1 MPVKGCSSAFRAVV
15 LIFEIKHVNH
25 KRRTDFT
32 IRNRFYNFIWSLL
45 FRRWNEYGNILAT
58 EFDVNRESSI

>member
-1 MPVKGCSSAFRAVV
+1 MI
-15 LIFEIKHVNH
+15 IFEIKHVNH